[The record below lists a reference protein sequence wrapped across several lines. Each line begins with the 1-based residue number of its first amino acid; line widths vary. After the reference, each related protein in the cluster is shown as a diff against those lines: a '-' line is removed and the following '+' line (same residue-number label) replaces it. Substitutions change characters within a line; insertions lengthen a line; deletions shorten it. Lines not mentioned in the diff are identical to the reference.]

1 METLKQLCPGCGAPF
16 QSESAERAGYR
27 QRPDQALCQRC
38 FRLKH
43 YGDTRQFVDTAV
55 GFSHVLREI
64 RVIPGTLVILID
76 LVNFD
81 PRLMD
86 VLSESLSDK
95 PILLVFTKRDL
106 LPETLSLS
114 KIGRMV
120 QRSLKGHH
128 FGILDAVTVSVKD
141 RRSVLALRDRL
152 AEISG
157 DVIIAGMVNA
167 GKSSLI
173 NALTQSDQLTV
184 SPHAHTTLAIQ
195 AIPFEG
201 KMIYDTP
208 GFHVV
213 NALEDLTVSEAARYA
228 ITTPLKPLTYQI
240 NGEQTFILGDLAS
253 VRISA
258 KMASSVT
265 LYVSAT
271 CPIHRSGPR
280 AQAYLDT
287 HHPQLAALAE
297 RGLAEEDL
305 DGNDVVI
312 AGLGWLSLKGSFD
325 SVAVRIMHPECVSLR
340 KALL

>member
-1 METLKQLCPGCGAPF
+1 METLKLLCPGCGAPF
-16 QSESAERAGYR
+16 QSESPERAGYR

-55 GFSHVLREI
+55 GFSQVLREI

-81 PRLMD
+81 PRLLD

-120 QRSLKGHH
+120 QRSLKGRH
-128 FGILDAVTVSVKD
+128 FGILDAVTVSVQD

-152 AEISG
+152 VELQG

-173 NALTQSDQLTV
+173 NALTQTDQLTV

-195 AIPFEG
+195 AIPFER

-213 NALEDLTVSEAARYA
+213 NALEGLTVSEAAVYA
-228 ITTPLKPLTYQI
+228 ITAPLKPLTYQI
-240 NGEQTFILGDLAS
+240 KGEQTFVLGDLAS

-258 KMASSVT
+258 MTPSSVT
-265 LYVSAT
+265 IYVAST

-280 AQAYLDT
+280 AKAYLTT
-287 HHPQLAALAE
+287 HHPQLADLPEVVLADE
-297 RGLAEEDL
+297 NIEGS
-305 DGNDVVI
+305 DVVI
-312 AGLGWLSLKGSFD
+312 SGLGWLSFKGSFA
-325 SVAVRIMHPECVSLR
+325 SVAVQIRHPECVSLR